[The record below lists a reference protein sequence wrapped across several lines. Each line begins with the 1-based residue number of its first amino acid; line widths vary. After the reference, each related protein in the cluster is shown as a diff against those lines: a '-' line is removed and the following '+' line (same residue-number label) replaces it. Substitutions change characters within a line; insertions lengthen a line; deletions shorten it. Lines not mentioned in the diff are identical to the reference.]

1 MYAIS
6 TPWDIVVGVIVFT
19 VIALA
24 LCFIAKR
31 RRQSH
36 RLQRRFGSEYGRT
49 VNALGGQRK
58 AESDLK
64 AREKRVERL
73 TLTPLSAADAARF
86 RQAWSILQSRFV
98 DNPKGVVTQADELVR
113 ELMLKRGY
121 LTGDFERQAGDI
133 SVNHPTIVVSYRAAQ
148 AITVRHDRGLA
159 DTEELRQA
167 VVHYHALFDELLE
180 VEDGKQET
188 PPPVEQ
194 VALSP

>member
-1 MYAIS
+1 
-6 TPWDIVVGVIVFT
+6 
-19 VIALA
+19 
-24 LCFIAKR
+24 
-31 RRQSH
+31 
-36 RLQRRFGSEYGRT
+36 
-49 VNALGGQRK
+49 
-58 AESDLK
+58 
-64 AREKRVERL
+64 
-73 TLTPLSAADAARF
+73 
-86 RQAWSILQSRFV
+86 
-98 DNPKGVVTQADELVR
+98 VR
-113 ELMLKRGY
+113 ELMLKSGY